1 MEMTAAQTAAAQVT
15 AAQVTAA
22 QTTVAQRLRSS
33 GLRVTRPRIAVLGV
47 LDEAGQR
54 QEHLAVAEV
63 THRARAALGTLSKQ
77 AAYDCL
83 EALAGARLA
92 RRIEPAGHP
101 ARYEARAGDNHHHL
115 VCRDC
120 GATSD
125 TDCLVAA
132 APCLTPSATHGF
144 AVDEA
149 EVIFWGRCATC
160 ATPRPPNRR
169 EDLR

>member
-1 MEMTAAQTAAAQVT
+1 MELAA
-15 AAQVTAA
+15 
-22 QTTVAQRLRSS
+22 AQRLRGS
-33 GLRVTRPRIAVLGV
+33 GLRVTRPRVAVLGV
-47 LDEAGQR
+47 LDEAGR
-54 QEHLAVAEV
+54 RHEHLAVAEV
-63 THRARAALGTLSKQ
+63 TERARAALGTLSKQ
-77 AAYDCL
+77 ATYDCL
-83 EALAGARLA
+83 EALARVRLA

-132 APCLTPSATHGF
+132 APCLTPAATHGF

-149 EVIFWGRCATC
+149 EVIFWGRCAACVT
-160 ATPRPPNRR
+160 TRPPNRR